1 MRYACHTVGMTTPIW
16 VFPDAQTLAAEKS
29 AGAGDPYTGIFRSGA
44 QCVIGRFSMANKL
57 TLERSVPARALKI
70 FIDGNRPS
78 VNRCRAPDTLRLNG
92 DLLEQSFF

>member
-1 MRYACHTVGMTTPIW
+1 MTTP
-16 VFPDAQTLAAEKS
+16 FGYSHDAQTLAPEKS
-29 AGAGDPYTGIFRSGA
+29 AGAGGPYTGIFRSAA

-57 TLERSVPARALKI
+57 TLERSVPALALKI

-78 VNRCRAPDTLRLNG
+78 VNRCRAPDIFRLNG